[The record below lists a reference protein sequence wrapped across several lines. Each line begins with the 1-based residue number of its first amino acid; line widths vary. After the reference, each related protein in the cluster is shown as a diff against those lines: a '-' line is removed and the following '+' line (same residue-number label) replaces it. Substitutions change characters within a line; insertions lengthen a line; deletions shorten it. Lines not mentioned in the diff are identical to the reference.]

1 MLPLDRKIRIKNII
15 DELHESDATLIRYME
30 DLVLLLIQK
39 KVLSSQEVPGIVQRR
54 IVARRKLRAEMD
66 ELLKESSY
74 L

>member
-1 MLPLDRKIRIKNII
+1 MLPLDRKIRIKNIV

-39 KVLSSQEVPGIVQRR
+39 KVLSQQDVPSIVQRR

-66 ELLKESSY
+66 ELLKESLY

>member
-66 ELLKESSY
+66 ELLKESSHV
-74 L
+74 